1 MRWKGL
7 GGTVHNPRKTVLS
20 HFSSNDFNEHTVF
33 LQVNT
38 QVHFTFPSKLR
49 SKQTCNYITQTM
61 QKEPDST
68 GGFKKTT
75 KWASDTH
82 RSLPLSLSLPSSW
95 IYNKKKEW
103 TSISKEGKSRAFYQ
117 SASTW
122 PMKMRNT
129 CCVRAAP
136 LVVPVLLRHLPD
148 GATAGQHTKH
158 LHHLHDHTA
167 ALTTYLGRGHSAT
180 ESSFLGKF

>member
-38 QVHFTFPSKLR
+38 QVHFTFSSKLR

-82 RSLPLSLSLPSSW
+82 RSLPLSLSLPPL
-95 IYNKKKEW
+95 ILNLQQKERMNEHFKGRKI
-103 TSISKEGKSRAFYQ
+103 TSILSICEYLAHENAKH
-117 SASTW
+117 
-122 PMKMRNT
+122 
-129 CCVRAAP
+129 
-136 LVVPVLLRHLPD
+136 LLRQ
-148 GATAGQHTKH
+148 GSTAGGACF
-158 LHHLHDHTA
+158 TA
-167 ALTTYLGRGHSAT
+167 TPPRWGHSRPAHKT
-180 ESSFLGKF
+180 PPSFTWSHSSTHNLSRQRPFSHWIIFPW